1 MMAPTPLR
9 PDEQVAGGFLTMSLG
24 GQDFVVKVLPM
35 ALSRKWLA
43 EAKAMIR
50 RMKGTAEGLDS
61 FEDVADF
68 IAGQSEAM
76 MDLLIAYDALGNKQ
90 LPEREWI
97 DTHAT
102 DGECYEAWKRVT
114 AATAPLAQEALRIV
128 PDLIPV
134 LIEAFKNAVS
144 KGTAAALIAMSSSRS
159 TSGSQPNTAGA
170 PSSSTEPSPT
180 NSSPSTPSK
189 ARSAVTKKRGR
200 SRSAS
205 STA

>member
-24 GQDFVVKVLPM
+24 GQHFELKVLPM

-43 EAKAMIR
+43 EAKSMIESL
-50 RMKGTAEGLDS
+50 KGTAEGLDS

-68 IAGQSEAM
+68 IAGQSEMM
-76 MDLLIAYDALGNKQ
+76 MDLLIAYDALGNKA

-102 DGECYEAWKRVT
+102 DGECYEGWKRVT
-114 AATAPLAQEALRIV
+114 AATSPLAQEALRIV

-134 LIEAFKNAVS
+134 LLEAFRKAVS
-144 KGTAAALIAMSSSRS
+144 RGTAAAVLAMASSQSTNGSRPS
-159 TSGSQPNTAGA
+159 TAGA
-170 PSSSTEPSPT
+170 PTSSTKPSPT
-180 NSSPSTPSK
+180 NSSPSTSSGGPS
-189 ARSAVTKKRGR
+189 ASGKKRGR

>member
-1 MMAPTPLR
+1 MMNPTPLR
-9 PDEQVAGGFLTMSLG
+9 PDEQVAGGYLVMSLG
-24 GQDFVVKVLPM
+24 GQSFELRVLPM

-43 EAKAMIR
+43 EAKTAVES
-50 RMKGTAEGLDS
+50 MKGTAEGLDS

-76 MDLLIAYDALGNKQ
+76 MDLLLAYDALGDKA

-102 DGECYEAWKRVT
+102 DTECYDGWKRVT
-114 AATAPLAQEALRIV
+114 AATSPLAQEALRIF

-144 KGTAAALIAMSSSRS
+144 RGTAAAMIAMASSKS
-159 TSGSQPNTAGA
+159 TNGSQPSTAG
-170 PSSSTEPSPT
+170 PPTTSTEPSPT
-180 NSSPSTPSK
+180 SSSPSTPRK
-189 ARSAVTKKRGR
+189 ARSGAGAKRGR